1 MIVFDLRCGGGHV
14 FEAWFGSGA
23 DHDAQAARGLLACPL
38 CDDTDVTKAA
48 MAPAV
53 PAKSNRAA
61 LPANLPPAA
70 DVKAALATLA
80 KLQAHV
86 EATSDYVG
94 ANFAAEARAID
105 AGAATERPIW
115 GEATRAEA
123 ASLAADGIAAHPLPF
138 RPRVKLD
145 A

>member
-1 MIVFDLRCGGGHV
+1 MIVFDLRCGQGHV

-23 DHDAQAARGLLACPL
+23 DHDAQAARGLIACPI
-38 CDDTDVTKAA
+38 CDDADVVKAA

-53 PAKSNRAA
+53 PAKSNRA
-61 LPANLPPAA
+61 LRSPAE
-70 DVKAALATLA
+70 VKSALATLA

-94 ANFAAEARAID
+94 GNFANEARAID
-105 AGAATERPIW
+105 AGDAATRPIY

-123 ASLAADGIAAHPLPF
+123 AALAADGIAAHPLPF
-138 RPRVKLD
+138 RPRAKAD